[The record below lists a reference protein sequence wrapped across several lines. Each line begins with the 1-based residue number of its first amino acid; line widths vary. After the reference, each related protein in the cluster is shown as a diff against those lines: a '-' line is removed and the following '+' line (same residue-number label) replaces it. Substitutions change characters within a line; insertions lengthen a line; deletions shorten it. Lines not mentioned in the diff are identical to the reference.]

1 MLSAEHGDILILPYS
16 GGWYDQPL
24 SSIRELKTVQSA
36 YKKWI
41 NAMAE
46 KYKAQ
51 SKSSKS
57 TGVTDS
63 SKTFAQMRQE
73 NVQ

>member
-1 MLSAEHGDILILPYS
+1 
-16 GGWYDQPL
+16 
-24 SSIRELKTVQSA
+24 
-36 YKKWI
+36 
-41 NAMAE
+41 MAE
-46 KYKAQ
+46 KYKAE